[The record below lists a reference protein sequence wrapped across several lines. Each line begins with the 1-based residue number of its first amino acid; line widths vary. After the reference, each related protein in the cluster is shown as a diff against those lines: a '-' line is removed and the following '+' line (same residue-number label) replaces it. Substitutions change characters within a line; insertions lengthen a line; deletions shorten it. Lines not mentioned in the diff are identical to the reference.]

1 MLAPTG
7 TESGCRVIWW
17 LLRSHGNEPKKTV
30 TDKLRG
36 YGVAHRALIPETI
49 HVTDRYANKRADA
62 LSLVSIRFVI
72 ASLIAW
78 SVVGLFHDVDETI
91 VPWRVAILIGV
102 FQTFGVMAPVH
113 IALGSEAP
121 AVVDLMHSKC

>member
-1 MLAPTG
+1 
-7 TESGCRVIWW
+7 
-17 LLRSHGNEPKKTV
+17 LRSHGNEPKKIV
-30 TDKLRG
+30 TDKLRR

-78 SVVGLFHDVDETI
+78 SVVGLFHHVDETI

>member
-1 MLAPTG
+1 MLDFRPKGFLPTILLSTLLMG
-7 TESGCRVIWW
+7 SSFPSAAW
-17 LLRSHGNEPKKTV
+17 LLASG
-30 TDKLRG
+30 
-36 YGVAHRALIPETI
+36 
-49 HVTDRYANKRADA
+49 ADA

-78 SVVGLFHDVDETI
+78 SVVGLFHHVDETI

-113 IALGSEAP
+113 IALGSEP
-121 AVVDLMHSKC
+121 PSVGDLMHSKC